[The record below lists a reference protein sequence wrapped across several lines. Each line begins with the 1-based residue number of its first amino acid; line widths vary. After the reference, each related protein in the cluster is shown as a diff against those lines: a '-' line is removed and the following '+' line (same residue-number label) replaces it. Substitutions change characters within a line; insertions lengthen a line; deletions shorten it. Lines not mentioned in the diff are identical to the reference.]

1 MIFGPVSSVKG
12 NRCIIVAL
20 VLTLTV
26 GVFAGVATFTVPSE
40 AAAPVQADVAPV
52 LVYGVGDEAVA
63 ADADAKSIGLRR
75 REVAFNA
82 AVLTSIVESKDAD
95 GISLDLFDDV
105 AYVAGVE
112 RSSENLLGVS
122 SFSGRLADRENGHLL
137 MSVDEAGG
145 VLLRVEAL
153 DEGFI
158 YIIAQ
163 DPASGRY
170 FVSEFRVQ
178 DLRAPSASAPRTLP
192 VDLPLSD
199 RAPAPAQ
206 PAVGDSVITDVLV
219 VYTPAA
225 DLWARSNRT
234 GIHNV
239 LSQAF
244 QRGNDTLQDSDV
256 DMRLRLVHAQ
266 MVDYEESLDYYS
278 DLDNLTFTESFNPLE
293 LDTEDFITEAHTLRE
308 TYGADLVVLMN
319 LAAVSGSGLAGV
331 SWILIQESGM
341 PELGF
346 SVVSVEYADSTL
358 IHEIGHNLGC
368 HHSRAQ
374 EQAPAP
380 PEGGLY
386 EYSTGWR
393 WVGDNDRRYVS
404 IMTYQEFDFD
414 TFQLDTQVYLF
425 SNPDIEYAGE
435 PTGAYVGEYAPAD
448 NARTIREIKDVI
460 AGYRPQVVPDDE
472 EGEGEDDG
480 LDPEPDTIWYVSA
493 DSPYPVQDGTSWTSP
508 FRTIAQALAVASSN
522 HEIWV
527 ATGTYLEE
535 GSDETTAVTMKSG
548 VRMYGGFIGVEN
560 DKSERDIFQ
569 NATRIDGNNERI
581 AVEGANNT
589 VLDGFVVVN
598 GGMNIGAVSMKIR
611 NCAFGMNE
619 VALQLTDSVLILT
632 DSYFGDTD
640 DLAFWDTP
648 TWGANEAGIVNQGG
662 TLTVRRTEFSNSSQI
677 ALANGA
683 TDAVVI
689 EDSAFKRNRGG
700 AIANIEAALSVYNTV
715 FDGNFAPQGGAI
727 YNVNS
732 TVGVS
737 QSAFL
742 GNFAVDGDGG
752 AIAGGALILDTVSFR
767 DNLAT
772 GVGGAVALPEAGSQI
787 LNCRFTLNRAGGEG
801 GALMLAAD
809 ALVANC
815 LVYGNA
821 AGDDASGAGIA
832 IEGGSPAIWN
842 TTFAS
847 NFGHAIHNMTAAATP
862 TITNCIIYSNTDA
875 IQNTDNAAPIVTYSN
890 VQGGVEGQGNI
901 DEDPLFR
908 DLANGDM
915 YLLEDSPCIDA
926 GIDAGAPGADIVGV
940 ERPQDDDHD
949 MGAWEY
955 AGELG
960 GDAGEGPSGG
970 DPTEGENE
978 GEGEEEDV
986 PTASFDIVSMVR
998 DKEGL
1003 LPLHDW
1009 VPLMRIVMKYGEDE
1023 FAPRDLKRLVYT
1035 LVNDKDDDDRNLEY
1049 AVSRTLHTSDIL
1061 EFGLFWDGKDE
1072 DSADEDTD
1080 DIDFVSGGLLL
1091 TWDNNS
1097 DFVTISNSWDRDSE
1111 ALPITEGY
1119 APLFYDVNFLEA
1131 EYTPTAGPETDD
1143 QEGNEYIIAVRTTAT
1158 WRSQLSM
1165 GVEVHIAEMIDPETG
1180 EMPFSVDDEGVIEY
1194 LDEYTPDFWGE
1205 DQEILEAEAWY
1216 SSSFGVYD
1224 PSGPYLPGDALG
1236 IELGNI
1242 PTPNFWQHTSFM
1254 AVPTGEF
1261 TRPRWNKPGQL
1272 MSMFASE
1279 YIEKRRI
1286 LPLEEWTSV
1295 IGVNLH
1301 STRAVGDPEEGAFV
1315 YKVDLILTDVGADPY
1330 GPEGNGGFNP
1340 KNALKPIISG
1350 RDEGSTFGHHVVHN
1364 GAWLWRDVDNNGY
1377 FQAPTPVVTG
1387 GVEFNNDQPLYGD
1400 LLSPWE
1406 YIPFP
1411 PGGGDPWW
1419 KVSLEFYADRDI
1431 PWNFISPQPNNIFPD
1446 PSEDG
1451 KFASEFTYDYYII
1464 TRFDSGFRDVS
1475 LRPASNTGATYG
1487 AEFRAFIEPK
1497 RVDPFTGAT
1506 TGGIWATSQMTDLSF
1521 EDGDD
1526 RWMPNEPWWPERTL
1540 NATAAKPYRLGV
1552 EVHDMVL
1559 TYNSSLDLMS
1569 MEDLERYL
1577 TFNFHPLTVMSTD
1590 YSIARL
1596 NFGYSSI
1603 RNRRGN
1609 TYSLWLDRFDQDLSK
1624 FTNGHVVSTYKF
1636 VPLEFRAS
1644 TMLFGE
1650 PYVLYTQG
1658 WGRRQFA
1665 FEVAPFFKYGMDL
1678 PPAGPRST
1686 AYPRPPESPSLPV
1699 YDTWPGF
1706 LQPGQ
1711 YPALTD
1717 WAPEDVGARLLTQ
1730 KTEPNSS
1737 HVAMLGINA
1746 CGSRDPVV
1754 NTEGNAITLAQMVVA
1769 FWGPDF
1775 TPELLRP
1782 IDPDG
1787 NDNQSLD
1794 SGVLLWERGDMG
1806 GIGLGSVAFLNSQDL
1821 SLYSDVPL
1829 PLVHSIVPVTGLR
1842 WGSAPEYVDL
1852 NGDGLANDMDGNGII
1867 DEQDKAWVLTMYPRN
1882 QWELPPVDDLDSGYG
1897 GCDLYVSVSTSDKL
1911 ARFQQ
1916 FRAVVPATLPS
1927 RADGYRKAGIQFYP
1941 TVNTSPKAFIKANGE
1956 EDPVAP
1962 YYGHDMLMSNI
1973 PLRIEDMAQNWS
1985 DIHIGGAAVPAL
1997 GLNIAT
2003 NREGGTIA
2011 AGSGGVGYDRGFS
2024 ASGQRWTPGSL
2035 VGDFLIDARYESF
2048 EITSNTE
2055 DTLVLLSGTPRNGA
2069 WRVVRDPSFLEE
2081 LSVELY
2087 QVGDFATF
2095 NPLTDMLP
2103 LDIDQ
2108 RISGVA
2114 LYRDNDNHPENRN
2127 GMFDPDIDIPLSLDA
2142 PPRFSGRT
2150 ADELKIR
2157 FVFSTPGTSDFP
2169 IPIAEQSRNRQ
2180 WIHDSFGTRVSDP
2193 ENGPDFFVVLRA
2205 SSEMQIN
2212 DNLRVGIVSWGPN
2225 TPSEPDPHIW
2235 ANLPGEERNDYLKFR
2250 EFQWAE
2256 RGVGFI
2262 TYFKDPPVSY
2272 YMHGAK
2278 ASQRADGSGLNWIRS
2293 HSTQKRRSGT
2303 ITGRERPLGPQSLM
2317 IESASQRLLPI
2328 QTLPGQGYS
2337 LIIHG
2342 KNFGNNPMVA
2352 MSGYDV
2358 TVNGAKND
2366 AISITISTRADGTPQ
2381 EPITLV
2387 VRNQTTGDEASRS
2400 DLFKLTN
2407 NPDVYGPKIMRVTPS
2422 QGRKDDFPVVVEGT
2436 NFFNAS
2442 ALEVRFGETL
2452 MPILDVSPDGTAITV
2467 GFPIGG
2473 MPQTGLLDVFVVSGN
2488 KDGGEDVIINAF
2500 EYINPESRPKVRF
2513 FGCAPVRGAGSGFAG
2528 DALLL
2533 GAVVAALAMAGLR
2546 RKAKV

>member
-40 AAAPVQADVAPV
+40 AAAPVQVDGAPV
-52 LVYGVGDEAVA
+52 LVYGVGDEAVVA
-63 ADADAKSIGLRR
+63 NADAKSIGLRR
-75 REVAFNA
+75 REVAFNV
-82 AVLTSIVESKDAD
+82 AVLTSIMESKDAD

-112 RSSENLLGVS
+112 RSSENLLGVT
-122 SFSGRLADRENGHLL
+122 SFSGRIADRENGHLL
-137 MSVDEAGG
+137 MSVDEAGA
-145 VLLRVEAL
+145 VLLKVEAL
-153 DEGFI
+153 DEGFV
-158 YIIAQ
+158 YVIAQ
-163 DPASGRY
+163 DDVSGRY

-178 DLRAPSASAPRTLP
+178 DLRAPSATVPRTLP
-192 VDLPLSD
+192 MDYLPLSD
-199 RAPAPAQ
+199 RAPAPAR
-206 PAVGDSVITDVLV
+206 PAVGENVIADVLV

-244 QRGNDTLQDSDV
+244 QRGNDTLEDSDV

-293 LDTEDFITEAHTLRE
+293 LDTENFITEAHTLRE

-319 LAAVSGSGLAGV
+319 LAAVSDSGFAGMA
-331 SWILIQESGM
+331 WIMIQESGI

-374 EQAPAP
+374 TQAPAP

-435 PTGAYVGEYAPAD
+435 PTGAYVGEFAPAD

-460 AGYRPQVVPDDE
+460 AGYRAQVVPDDE

-535 GSDETTAVTMKSG
+535 GVDETTAVTMKTG

-569 NATRIDGNNERI
+569 NATRIDGNNELL

-589 VLDGFVVVN
+589 VLDGFVIVN
-598 GGMNIGAVSMKIR
+598 GGMNVGAVSMKIR

-619 VALQLTDSVLILT
+619 VALQLTNSVVTLT

-662 TLTVRRTEFSNSSQI
+662 TLTVRRTEFSNSSQV

-683 TDAVVI
+683 TDEVII
-689 EDSAFKRNRGG
+689 EDSTFRANRGG
-700 AIANIEAALSVYNTV
+700 AIANLEAALSVYNTV
-715 FDGNFAPQGGAI
+715 FENNFAPTGGAI

-732 TVGVS
+732 TVVVS

-742 GNFAVDGDGG
+742 GNFAVAGDGG
-752 AIAGGALILDTVSFR
+752 AIAGGTLVLDTVSFR
-767 DNLAT
+767 ENAAS
-772 GVGGAVALPEAGSQI
+772 GMGGAVALPEAGSQI

-801 GALMLAAD
+801 GAVMLAAD

-821 AGDDASGAGIA
+821 AGADASGAGIA
-832 IEGGSPAIWN
+832 IETGAPEIWN

-847 NFGHAIHNMTAAATP
+847 NFGYAIHNMTATATP
-862 TITNCIIYSNTDA
+862 TIKNCIIYSNTDA
-875 IQNTDNAAPIVTYSN
+875 IQNTDNAAPVVTYSN
-890 VQGGVEGQGNI
+890 VQGGVDGQGNI

-940 ERPQDDDHD
+940 ERPQDDGHD

-960 GDAGEGPSGG
+960 GDAGEGPTGG
-970 DPTEGENE
+970 DPTEGEGE
-978 GEGEEEDV
+978 EEGEEEEV
-986 PTASFDIVSMVR
+986 PTASFEVVSLVR
-998 DKEGL
+998 DREAL

-1009 VPLMRIVMKYGEDE
+1009 VPLFRFTMKYGEDD
-1023 FAPRDLKRLVYT
+1023 FAPRDLRTLVYT
-1035 LVNDKDDDDRNLEY
+1035 VTNDPNDDDRALTY
-1049 AVSRTLHTSDIL
+1049 AARAALHTSDIL
-1061 EFGLFWDGKDE
+1061 EYGLFIDTYKEDDE
-1072 DSADEDTD
+1072 DYGNLTGD
-1080 DIDFVSGGLLL
+1080 DWLARGFGGDPMTWDHTADFVEL
-1091 TWDNNS
+1091 NNGV
-1097 DFVTISNSWDRDSE
+1097 DYTNGV
-1111 ALPITEGY
+1111 Y
-1119 APLFYDVNFLEA
+1119 APLRYELDFTNAPFV
-1131 EYTPTAGPETDD
+1131 PTAGPEVDD
-1143 QEGNEYIIAVRTTAT
+1143 REGNAYIVAVRTSPT
-1158 WRSQLSM
+1158 WRGQLTL
-1165 GVEVHIAEMIDPETG
+1165 GVEVSRAEMVDPETG
-1180 EMPFSVDDEGVIEY
+1180 EIPVNVDDEGAVEY
-1194 LDEYTPDFWGE
+1194 IDDYSPNFYDG
-1205 DQEILEAEAWY
+1205 EILEAEAWY

-1224 PSGPYLPGDALG
+1224 PSGPFIPGEALG

-1279 YIEKRRI
+1279 YLEQRRV
-1286 LPLEEWTSV
+1286 LALEEWTSV
-1295 IGVNLH
+1295 IGINLH
-1301 STRAVGDPEEGAFV
+1301 ATRAWRDPDDGARI
-1315 YKVDLILTDVGADPY
+1315 YEANIILTDVGADPY

-1340 KNALKPIISG
+1340 KNALKPLIGG
-1350 RDEGSTFGHHVVHN
+1350 RIDGSTYGHHSIHN
-1364 GAWLWRDVDNNGY
+1364 GIWIWRDMDNNGY
-1377 FQAPTPVVTG
+1377 FQQPTPEVIG
-1387 GVEFNNDQPLYGD
+1387 GATINNDFPLPGD
-1400 LLSPWE
+1400 VNTTWE

-1419 KVSLEFYADRDI
+1419 KVSLLFYGSDPPYAY
-1431 PWNFISPQPNNIFPD
+1431 ISPQPNNIFPD
-1446 PSEDG
+1446 PTEDG
-1451 KFASEFTYDYYII
+1451 KFGSEFTYDYYVV
-1464 TRFDSGFRDVS
+1464 TRFDSGFRDCS
-1475 LRPASNTGATYG
+1475 LRPATNTGATYG

-1497 RVDPFTGAT
+1497 RLDPYTGEY
-1506 TGGIWATSQMTDLSF
+1506 TGGLHVTSQMDSF
-1521 EDGDD
+1521 DFEPGDE

-1540 NATAAKPYRLGV
+1540 NATAAKPYRVGV
-1552 EVHDMVL
+1552 EVHDLVL
-1559 TYNSSLDLMS
+1559 TYNSSLDLMT

-1577 TFNFHPLTVMSTD
+1577 TFNFHPITIIGDDFSVGWRELS
-1590 YSIARL
+1590 YSP
-1596 NFGYSSI
+1596 I
-1603 RNRRGN
+1603 RNRSGN
-1609 TYSLWLDRFDQDLSK
+1609 TYSLWLDRFDQDLGK
-1624 FTNGHVVSTYKF
+1624 FTNGHTVSTYKF
-1636 VPLEFRAS
+1636 VPLEFRLVGA
-1644 TMLFGE
+1644 LFDE
-1650 PYVLYTQG
+1650 PYVLYTLG

-1678 PPAGPRST
+1678 PPGGPRST
-1686 AYPRPPESPSLPV
+1686 AYPRPPESPLLPA

-1711 YPALTD
+1711 YPAITD

-1730 KTEPNSS
+1730 KIEPDSS

-1754 NTEGNAITLAQMVVA
+1754 NTEGNAITLAQLTVA
-1769 FWGPDF
+1769 FWGPEF
-1775 TPELLRP
+1775 TPDLLKP
-1782 IDPDG
+1782 LDPDG

-1794 SGVLLWERGDMG
+1794 SGVLLWDRGDLG
-1806 GIGLGSVAFLNSQDL
+1806 GIGIGTPISFLNSQDL
-1821 SLYSDVPL
+1821 SLYGDTPL
-1829 PLVHSIVPVTGLR
+1829 PLVHDMIPVTGLR
-1842 WGSAPEYVDL
+1842 WGSAPEYIDL
-1852 NGDGLANDMDGNGII
+1852 NGDGLANDMDGNGVI

-1882 QWELPPVDDLDSGYG
+1882 QWELPEIDDLDSGYG

-1916 FRAVVPATLPS
+1916 FRAVVPATLPA
-1927 RADGYRKAGIQFYP
+1927 RAEGYRKGGVQFYP
-1941 TVNTSPKAFIKANGE
+1941 NVNTSPKAFIKANGE

-2003 NREGGTIA
+2003 NREGGTVA

-2024 ASGQRWTPGSL
+2024 APGQRWTPGTL
-2035 VGDFLIDARYESF
+2035 VGNFLIDARYESF
-2048 EITSNTE
+2048 EITDNSA

-2069 WRVVRDPSFLEE
+2069 WRVVQDPSFLEE
-2081 LSVELY
+2081 VTVELY

-2095 NPLTDMLP
+2095 NPLTDLLP

-2142 PPRFSGRT
+2142 APRFAGRT

-2157 FVFSTPGTSDFP
+2157 FIFSTPGTTDFP

-2272 YMHGAK
+2272 YLHGAK

-2303 ITGRERPLGPQSLM
+2303 ITGRERPLGPQSLV

-2366 AISITISTRADGTPQ
+2366 AISITINTRSDSTPQ

-2400 DLFKLTN
+2400 DLFNLTN
-2407 NPDVYGPKIMRVTPS
+2407 NPDVYGPKIMRVTPA

-2436 NFFNAS
+2436 NFFNATV
-2442 ALEVRFGETL
+2442 LEVRFGETL

-2473 MPQTGLLDVFVVSGN
+2473 MPKTGLLDVFVASAG

-2513 FGCAPVRGAGSGFAG
+2513 FGCAPARDAGSGFAG
-2528 DALLL
+2528 DVLLL
-2533 GAVVAALAMAGLR
+2533 GAVIAALAMAGLR